1 MGLFGVLSSEK
12 IREKIL
18 EFFYEK
24 WFTQHIGHYDD
35 DEGIINSENHNVVKI
50 QMRSLEGNGLI
61 VRQGDHSLI
70 ISKLGIDE
78 YESTHHNQQRVSER
92 TDIITYLKTKYEE
105 NCDEFVS
112 DSDIIQKIYGDKVPP
127 IRYLLSQISYLEDG
141 GKIEHRGILGKNFY
155 IRLTNFGYESSM

>member
-1 MGLFGVLSSEK
+1 MLSPEK

-24 WFTQHIGHYDD
+24 WFTEHFGHHDE
-35 DEGIINSENHNVVKI
+35 DEGIINGENHNVVKI

-70 ISKLGIDE
+70 ISKFGIDE

-92 TDIITYLKTKYEE
+92 TDIIAYLKTKYEKD
-105 NCDEFVS
+105 CDEFVS
-112 DSDIIQKIYGDKVPP
+112 NSDIVQKIYGDKVPS
-127 IRYLLSQISYLEDG
+127 IQYLLSQIRYLQDG
-141 GKIEHRGILGKNFY
+141 EKIEHRGSVGENFH
-155 IRLTNFGYESSM
+155 IRLTNLGYESSM

>member
-1 MGLFGVLSSEK
+1 MLSPEK

-24 WFTQHIGHYDD
+24 WFTEHFGHHDE
-35 DEGIINSENHNVVKI
+35 DEGIINGENHNVVKI

-70 ISKLGIDE
+70 ISKFGIDE

-92 TDIITYLKTKYEE
+92 TDIIAYLKIKYEK

-112 DSDIIQKIYGDKVPP
+112 DSDIVQNIYGDKIPP
-127 IRYLLSQISYLEDG
+127 IQYLLANKIFGRWG
-141 GKIEHRGILGKNFY
+141 GN
-155 IRLTNFGYESSM
+155 